1 MKMVLMMTRCYLV
14 ITALLLLSVIPTAVT
29 EVVKSMSDCDQFLL
43 DGAPPHVPGV
53 LEDGKILDQN
63 RYKPICQTYMNKRRF
78 VTLYDIKNRIP
89 VFSAIK
95 YRGQHDSRRPQN
107 RWKIEPQLEK
117 ADYDKNMLDDKGSIN
132 KHQAG
137 KMDYRN
143 NRTFDRGHLLP
154 SAYAFNKTDKISTFT
169 LTNIVPQAATF
180 NQGSWN
186 KMEKCIKCV
195 MDKYCKNNNN
205 NTEGFVVTGAL
216 PSSNNTLNNKINI
229 PSMLWSA
236 FCCYSSNMNMWLASA
251 HWGTNVPDES
261 ETEYLQTKT
270 LSELHHELSTA
281 DSEFKVF
288 PGTRCPLHRTVT
300 RFYPTSKN
308 CYCPSSISPN
318 VTSQPFT
325 TKSGSLMSI
334 SSPPASTASTAAIT
348 SASTS
353 ISSPPAPTSG
363 PIITTSATGSDAAT
377 SLPLTGAA
385 YLWHTHISTS
395 DPHKTNP

>member
-1 MKMVLMMTRCYLV
+1 MTRCYLV

-107 RWKIEPQLEK
+107 
-117 ADYDKNMLDDKGSIN
+117 SIN

-281 DSEFKVF
+281 DSEFKV
-288 PGTRCPLHRTVT
+288 V
-300 RFYPTSKN
+300 
-308 CYCPSSISPN
+308 CYNKC
-318 VTSQPFT
+318 FAL
-325 TKSGSLMSI
+325 SLI
-334 SSPPASTASTAAIT
+334 
-348 SASTS
+348 
-353 ISSPPAPTSG
+353 
-363 PIITTSATGSDAAT
+363 
-377 SLPLTGAA
+377 
-385 YLWHTHISTS
+385 
-395 DPHKTNP
+395 KRK